1 MSAVHN
7 FGIRGIFVLL
17 LLALCIGEVQAQ
29 TSGESVL
36 DIDERRFQRRAVEVA
51 YWGMPTVNIW
61 AMREA
66 FERDADAGPNA
77 VTYFSKPM
85 DWRLQVTT
93 PNNSTLYIFSFWNT
107 KEDGPIVV
115 EVPPTTVKPPKSDP
129 RLKLVFSI
137 ESFTQKRE
145 VRVSQ
150 FKKAIQAI
158 VTKTDYIRGITNQ
171 FRVWVFFL

>member
-66 FERDADAGPNA
+66 FERDADAGNIIIISWFP
-77 VTYFSKPM
+77 
-85 DWRLQVTT
+85 
-93 PNNSTLYIFSFWNT
+93 
-107 KEDGPIVV
+107 
-115 EVPPTTVKPPKSDP
+115 
-129 RLKLVFSI
+129 VF
-137 ESFTQKRE
+137 
-145 VRVSQ
+145 
-150 FKKAIQAI
+150 
-158 VTKTDYIRGITNQ
+158 
-171 FRVWVFFL
+171 